1 VARDEGILGAPR
13 SSGPG
18 GGFGGSGR
26 TQLGAKGQERSD
38 ESVELAWQDHE
49 EYENSFFNLKN
60 ATKRAI

>member
-49 EYENSFFNLKN
+49 EYENSFF
-60 ATKRAI
+60 